1 MGESNER
8 VEWLKCTRSV
18 SYFVHNYCHIYDATQ
33 SKWIPFHLWPA
44 QINVLETFATDRLVI
59 VLKARQLGL
68 TWLTLCYMLWR
79 ALFHPVFTG
88 LAFSRRETEARYL
101 LSNERLKGIYNR
113 IPDWMKVKKFLVNSS
128 LQWQLSNGSVIY
140 GFPTTAGDSY
150 TAGFAFVD
158 EADLVP
164 DLDNLMTAVKPT
176 IDGGGQMV
184 LVSRIDKEN
193 PNSAYKN
200 IYKAAV
206 AGENGWTPIFIPWY
220 ARPGRTQEWYEEQK
234 ADILGRTG
242 ALDDLYE
249 QYPATDEEALRPPEL
264 NKRFPTKWLDAV
276 YQEMDPLDTQ
286 TTGIYLPGLR
296 VYSLPKFRHEYVI
309 GVDPAEGN
317 PTSDDSVAIVT
328 EYLTGEEVATLS
340 GKFEP
345 TMLCEYAAQLSRF
358 FHYAPLLVER
368 NNHGHAVINTLNTA
382 PEYHDIQV
390 LYGLDNRPGW
400 FTTRKGKALMYGAA
414 ADSMR
419 DHEAIIHDPTTYS
432 QLQMI
437 GGDKLEAPEG
447 EMDDHAVA
455 FGLCHVSI
463 RLIGLFAEY
472 GTSPTAGYRG

>member
-1 MGESNER
+1 M
-8 VEWLKCTRSV
+8 
-18 SYFVHNYCHIYDATQ
+18 Q
-33 SKWIPFHLWPA
+33 
-44 QINVLETFATDRLVI
+44 VLNAYASDRLVI

-101 LSNERLKGIYNR
+101 LSNERLKGIYKR
-113 IPDWMKVKKFLVNSS
+113 LPDWMKVKKFLVDAS
-128 LQWQLSNGSVIY
+128 LHWQLSNGSVIY

-184 LVSRIDKEN
+184 LVSRVDKEN
-193 PNSAYKN
+193 PNSPFKN

-220 ARPGRTQEWYEEQK
+220 ERPGRTQEWYEEQK
-234 ADILGRTG
+234 ADIFGRTG

-264 NKRFPTKWLDAV
+264 NKRFPSKWLDAV
-276 YQEMDPLDTQ
+276 YDPIDPLPDEK
-286 TTGIYLPGLR
+286 TGIYLPGLR
-296 VYSLPKFRHEYVI
+296 VYAMPKYKYEYIV
-309 GVDPAEGN
+309 GADPAEGN
-317 PTSDDSVAIVT
+317 PTSDDSVAHVVD
-328 EYLTGEEVATLS
+328 YLTGEEVAVIS

-345 TMLCEYAAQLSRF
+345 SIFCEYVAQLCRF
-358 FHYAPLLVER
+358 FNHAPILVER
-368 NNHGHAVINTLNTA
+368 NNHGHACINTWNTH
-382 PEYHDIQV
+382 EDYYDIMV
-390 LYGLDNRPGW
+390 LYGLDNRAGW
-400 FTTRKGKALMYGAA
+400 FTTQKGKALMYGAA
-414 ADSMR
+414 ADAMR
-419 DHEAIIHDPTTYS
+419 DLETIIHDEVTYS
-432 QLQMI
+432 QLHMI

-447 EMDDHAVA
+447 ELDDHAVS
-455 FGLCHVSI
+455 FSLTHTGI
-463 RLIGLFAEY
+463 RLIGVFAEF
-472 GTSPTAGYRG
+472 GADPSAGYRG